1 MVPRRSESSLLGT
14 NSTSDVG
21 NINRL
26 WSVRSQSKGTIS
38 TSVFK
43 TVMAAAWATP
53 GAYVFI
59 HRLWRRLGHRIGNH
73 RQLTFDQSNGLL
85 RCTSTMFHRRALY
98 ESRSVFTGIGNAQ
111 QTIAIT
117 LELGSLYEFCKCL
130 VSERF

>member
-1 MVPRRSESSLLGT
+1 MLST

-73 RQLTFDQSNGLL
+73 RQLTFGSILWVAEMHIYDVS
-85 RCTSTMFHRRALY
+85 
-98 ESRSVFTGIGNAQ
+98 
-111 QTIAIT
+111 QT
-117 LELGSLYEFCKCL
+117 CL
-130 VSERF
+130 V